1 MDDRLDVLDY
11 ILLLPDLVMKRN
23 LERCQRLEYH
33 SDIYLRPASDTEMYI
48 RKFQTNEVFNQ
59 IQDLLTGRRPS
70 REIRAFVES
79 IGDDINRALPW
90 QTQHVF
96 QTFLERA
103 KTGLS
108 DA

>member
-48 RKFQTNEVFNQ
+48 RKFQIHEVFNQ
-59 IQDLLTGRRPS
+59 IQDLLTGGRPS

-79 IGDDINRALPW
+79 IKIRGTSQVILLLRQYGAEAE
-90 QTQHVF
+90 F
-96 QTFLERA
+96 
-103 KTGLS
+103 
-108 DA
+108 